1 LLRQIASV
9 DPLRFTRLLFF
20 LNTILWLAFG
30 VSTVAGVVS
39 SYQEDILMQWMVAIM
54 MFGNAYAMMISG
66 IGILSGRKIFYLLA
80 LTVIIV
86 NIILT
91 FTDQFGLF
99 DFITLVLDGVIL
111 ALLIASWGRF
121 FRSES
126 V

>member
-1 LLRQIASV
+1 MLRQIASV

-39 SYQEDILMQWMVAIM
+39 SYQEDILMQWIVAIM

-80 LTVIIV
+80 LTVIII

-99 DFITLVLDGVIL
+99 DFITLLIDAVIL
-111 ALLIASWGRF
+111 ALLIVSWGRF
-121 FRSES
+121 FSSES